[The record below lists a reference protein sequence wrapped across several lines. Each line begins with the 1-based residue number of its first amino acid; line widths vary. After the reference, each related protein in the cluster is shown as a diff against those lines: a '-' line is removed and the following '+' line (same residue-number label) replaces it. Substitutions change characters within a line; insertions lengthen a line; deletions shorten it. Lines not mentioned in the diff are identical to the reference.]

1 MFFSVQTSSRR
12 ATVLSLRDFFLLIE
26 LSLIRF
32 NNCSLVLKIALA
44 ASLDKS
50 LNSSVLSVSNNCV
63 RFSGDLTLLKRVSYA
78 CSISGDFTSFG
89 SCLIIR
95 HEIESHLEIRTI
107 HLLKVKVQQ
116 ILILTYGFTLPQYQ
130 FTVFCLAPIPEMTS
144 FMWQSDNN
152 FSFFF

>member
-12 ATVLSLRDFFLLIE
+12 ATVLSLGDFFLLIE

-63 RFSGDLTLLKRVSYA
+63 RLSGDLTLLKRVSYA
-78 CSISGDFTSFG
+78 CSISGDVDILKERARHVRNEVFSSKDKRGLTPLHKVNERQTVETEK
-89 SCLIIR
+89 CLS
-95 HEIESHLEIRTI
+95 HE
-107 HLLKVKVQQ
+107 K
-116 ILILTYGFTLPQYQ
+116 
-130 FTVFCLAPIPEMTS
+130 
-144 FMWQSDNN
+144 
-152 FSFFF
+152 